1 MKAHLRVTESHTFCS
16 FHRQKPKIRNVW
28 GASWQLFV
36 QWNMHT
42 HCNKPKK
49 LTLVNIMANHQ
60 SPYHSR
66 ALSIIIVI
74 IINIIIII
82 IITIIIIGIIII
94 HPTLSQREV
103 RTSKLPPCK
112 VKKYPI
118 KNIILWENP
127 ATSGSRDQ
135 FLGPFLSARSCWS
148 ADNRFQYGVPGRWSC
163 AICAVL

>member
-49 LTLVNIMANHQ
+49 LTLVNIMVNHQ

-118 KNIILWENP
+118 KKYYFMGKSSNFRVTWPVPRTIPLSKKLLV
-127 ATSGSRDQ
+127 SG
-135 FLGPFLSARSCWS
+135 
-148 ADNRFQYGVPGRWSC
+148 
-163 AICAVL
+163 